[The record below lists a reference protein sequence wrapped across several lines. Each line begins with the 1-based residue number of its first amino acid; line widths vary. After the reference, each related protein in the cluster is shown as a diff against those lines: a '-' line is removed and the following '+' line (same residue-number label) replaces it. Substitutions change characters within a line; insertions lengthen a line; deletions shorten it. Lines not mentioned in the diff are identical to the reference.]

1 MFSSY
6 FGLALVFA
14 QWILTLS
21 WMKLML
27 HLEMYVTFPSTIL
40 VGEDD
45 KSLLCDLEL
54 AWLPLGFSSMEF
66 SDEPL

>member
-27 HLEMYVTFPSTIL
+27 HLEMYVTFPYNSEIVVRQDALCL
-40 VGEDD
+40 V
-45 KSLLCDLEL
+45 
-54 AWLPLGFSSMEF
+54 F
-66 SDEPL
+66 